1 MTVFYILIKVA
12 RIQVILL
19 IILLEKIILFVVWVE
34 EEIVLDNAIVE
45 NFFGTLKNE
54 SIYKKTL
61 KNGKLTYKEM
71 QKMIDEYIEYYNNRR
86 IQERLGFR
94 SPVNFR
100 KEKEL
105 ID

>member
-1 MTVFYILIKVA
+1 MSRKGNYH
-12 RIQVILL
+12 
-19 IILLEKIILFVVWVE
+19 
-34 EEIVLDNAIVE
+34 DNAIVE

-71 QKMIDEYIEYYNNRR
+71 QKIIDEYIEYYNNRR

-94 SPVNFR
+94 SPVDFR

>member
-1 MTVFYILIKVA
+1 M
-12 RIQVILL
+12 
-19 IILLEKIILFVVWVE
+19 
-34 EEIVLDNAIVE
+34 E
-45 NFFGTLKNE
+45 NFFGTFKSE

-61 KNGKLTYKEM
+61 KNGKLTHSEM
-71 QKMIDEYIEYYNNRR
+71 EKVIDEYIEYYNNRR

-94 SPVNFR
+94 SPVDFR

>member
-1 MTVFYILIKVA
+1 MS
-12 RIQVILL
+12 RRGNCH
-19 IILLEKIILFVVWVE
+19 
-34 EEIVLDNAIVE
+34 DNAIVE

-71 QKMIDEYIEYYNNRR
+71 QKIIDEYIEYYNNRR

-94 SPVNFR
+94 GPVDFR